1 LTRLIATLEFNAKFT
16 LARLPVGLFESKK
29 KLLVGLD
36 IGSSCVK
43 VCELQ
48 AVGKG
53 SSQRFRLQ
61 KLGVAPVPHDAIVDG
76 DIMDSNAVST
86 AIRQVLAEQKIKA
99 KDVAISV
106 SGQQVMVKKV
116 TFPLMSPAELAE
128 SVRWEAESFFPAG
141 QGLDSYALDFAV
153 IEERPGDGN
162 MDVVLVACR
171 KDKMEAY
178 LTCVA
183 QAGARPLTVDVD
195 VFALQNAYEAS
206 ASPGARDE
214 VVALVNI
221 GANFTN
227 ITMLVGSK
235 SVFWRDISWGGHRF
249 TDKLMEDWGVS
260 REGAELLKQGQAAEG
275 RTGEEVEPS
284 LSAISDSFADEL
296 GRTIDF
302 FRSSFKVDRLD
313 RVLLSGGSA
322 KVVGLADIL
331 GDRLRVSVDRFN
343 PFQLIEL
350 DDRSVDPAAVREI
363 GSSAA
368 IAVGLALRQ
377 VGDR

>member
-1 LTRLIATLEFNAKFT
+1 M
-16 LARLPVGLFESKK
+16 GLFESKK

-36 IGSSCVK
+36 IGSSAVK

-53 SSQRFRLQ
+53 VNQRYRLQ
-61 KLGVAPVPHDAIVDG
+61 KLGVVPVPHDAIVDG
-76 DIMDSNAVST
+76 DIMDSNAVAS

-99 KDVAISV
+99 KDVAVSV

-153 IEERPGDGN
+153 LEERPGDGN

-171 KDKMEAY
+171 KDKLESYAA
-178 LTCVA
+178 CVA
-183 QAGARPLTVDVD
+183 QAGAKPILVDVD
-195 VFALQNAYEAS
+195 VFALQNAFEINS
-206 ASPGARDE
+206 APGARDE
-214 VVALVNI
+214 VVALVNM
-221 GANFTN
+221 GGSFTN
-227 ITMLVGSK
+227 MTMLVGNR
-235 SVFWRDISWGGHRF
+235 SVFWRDIAWGGHRF

-260 REGAELLKQGQAAEG
+260 RDGAELLKRGVPAEG
-275 RTGEEVEPS
+275 RSPEEVEPS
-284 LSAISDSFADEL
+284 LNAISDAFADEL
-296 GRTIDF
+296 SRTIDF

-313 RVLLSGGSA
+313 RIFLSGGGA
-322 KVVGLADIL
+322 KVAGLTDVL
-331 GDRLRVSVDRFN
+331 GDRLRVSVDRLN

-350 DDRSVDPAAVREI
+350 DDRSVDPAAVREV
-363 GSSAA
+363 GCAA
-368 IAVGLALRQ
+368 AVAVGLALRHG
-377 VGDR
+377 GDR

>member
-1 LTRLIATLEFNAKFT
+1 M
-16 LARLPVGLFESKK
+16 GLFGNKK

-36 IGSSCVK
+36 IGSSGVK

-53 SSQRFRLQ
+53 SAQRYRLQ
-61 KLGVAPVPHDAIVDG
+61 KLGAAPVPHDAIVDG
-76 DIMDSNAVST
+76 DIMDSNAVAN
-86 AIRQVLAEQKIKA
+86 AIRQVLAEQKIKSRE
-99 KDVAISV
+99 VAISV

-153 IEERPGDGN
+153 IEERPADGN

-171 KDKMEAY
+171 KDKLEAFVA
-178 LTCVA
+178 CVA
-183 QAGARPLTVDVD
+183 QAGAKPVIVDVD
-195 VFALQNAYEAS
+195 VFSLQNAYEANTT
-206 ASPGARDE
+206 PGSRDE
-214 VVALVNI
+214 VIALVNV
-221 GANFTN
+221 GARFTN
-227 ITMLVGSK
+227 LTMLVGSK
-235 SVFWRDISWGGHRF
+235 SVFWRDIAWGGHEF
-249 TDKLMEDWGVS
+249 TDKLVEDWGVS
-260 REGAELLKQGQAAEG
+260 REAAEQLKQGKPAEG
-275 RTGEEVEPS
+275 RTPEEVEPS

-313 RVLLSGGSA
+313 RILLSGGSA
-322 KVVGLADIL
+322 KVPGLVDIL
-331 GDRLRVSVDRFN
+331 GDRLRVSVDRLN
-343 PFQLIEL
+343 PFQLIEM
-350 DDRSVDPAAVREI
+350 DERSVDPAAVRDI
-363 GSSAA
+363 GCSAT

>member
-1 LTRLIATLEFNAKFT
+1 
-16 LARLPVGLFESKK
+16 VGLFESKK
-29 KLLVGLD
+29 KSLVGLD

-53 SSQRFRLQ
+53 SSLRYRLQ
-61 KLGVAPVPHDAIVDG
+61 KLGSAPVPFDAIVDG
-76 DIMDSNAVST
+76 DIMDTNAVAG
-86 AIRQVLAEQKIKA
+86 AIRQVLAEQKIKS

-116 TFPLMSPAELAE
+116 TFPLMSPAELTE

-153 IEERPGDGN
+153 IEERPADGN

-171 KDKMEAY
+171 KDKLEAY
-178 LTCVA
+178 SACVA
-183 QAGARPLTVDVD
+183 QAGARAFVVDVD
-195 VFALQNAYEAS
+195 VFAIQNAFEANTT
-206 ASPGARDE
+206 PGGRDE
-214 VVALVNI
+214 VVALVNV
-221 GANFTN
+221 GARFTN
-227 ITMLVGSK
+227 LTMLVGAR
-235 SVFWRDISWGGHRF
+235 SVFWRDIAWGGNEY

-260 REGAELLKQGQAAEG
+260 REAAEQLKQGVPAEG
-275 RTGEEVEPS
+275 RSPEEVEPS

-296 GRTIDF
+296 SRTIDF

-313 RVLLSGGSA
+313 RILLAGGSS
-322 KVVGLADIL
+322 KVPGILEIL
-331 GDRLRVSVDRFN
+331 GDRLRVSVDRLN

-350 DDRSVDPAAVREI
+350 DERSVDPSVVREI
-363 GSSAA
+363 GGSAA
-368 IAVGLALRQ
+368 VAVGLALRQ

>member
-1 LTRLIATLEFNAKFT
+1 M
-16 LARLPVGLFESKK
+16 GLFSSKD

-36 IGSSCVK
+36 IGSSSVK

-53 SSQRFRLQ
+53 NAQRYRLQ
-61 KLGVAPVPHDAIVDG
+61 KLGVTPVPYDAIVDG
-76 DIMDSNAVST
+76 DIIDSNAVVS

-99 KDVAISV
+99 KEVAISV

-153 IEERPGDGN
+153 IEERPADGN

-171 KDKMEAY
+171 KDKLEAY
-178 LTCVA
+178 VACVN
-183 QAGARPLTVDVD
+183 QAGVRPVLVDVD
-195 VFALQNAYEAS
+195 VFSLQNAYEVNS
-206 ASPGARDE
+206 TPVSRDE
-214 VVALVNI
+214 VVALVNV
-221 GANFTN
+221 GAKFTN
-227 ITMLVGSK
+227 LTMLVGSK
-235 SVFWRDISWGGHRF
+235 SVFWRDIAWGGHEY
-249 TDKLMEDWGVS
+249 TDKLVEDWSVS
-260 REGAELLKQGQAAEG
+260 REAAEQLKQGVAAEG
-275 RTGEEVEPS
+275 RSPEEIEPS

-296 GRTIDF
+296 CRTIDF
-302 FRSSFKVDRLD
+302 FKSSFKVDRLD
-313 RVLLSGGSA
+313 RILLAGGSA
-322 KVVGLADIL
+322 KVPGLREIL
-331 GDRLRVSVDRFN
+331 GERLRVSVDRMN

-350 DDRSVDPAAVREI
+350 DERSVDPAAARDI
-363 GSSAA
+363 GCSAA